1 VSNTNECRT
10 YFVCIGYGF
19 IFLKTNL
26 ILMIGF
32 VGVLFYIMFVLRYKG
47 VFETDS
53 LTSMG
58 VDDSW
63 MNSKDAAVW
72 GNVV

>member
-1 VSNTNECRT
+1 
-10 YFVCIGYGF
+10 
-19 IFLKTNL
+19 
-26 ILMIGF
+26 MIGF

>member
-10 YFVCIGYGF
+10 YFVCFGYDF

-47 VFETDS
+47 MFETDS

-58 VDDSW
+58 VDGSW

>member
-1 VSNTNECRT
+1 
-10 YFVCIGYGF
+10 
-19 IFLKTNL
+19 
-26 ILMIGF
+26 
-32 VGVLFYIMFVLRYKG
+32 MFALRYKG
-47 VFETDS
+47 IFETDS

-72 GNVV
+72 GNVVFSWFLIMHVAEWSSLQTIVMC